1 MKFTEELSWR
11 NLIFDKTP
19 GVEDFFSNENVTGYV
34 GFDPTSKSLHVG
46 NLLPIMN
53 LVRLQR
59 YGHTPI
65 ALVGG
70 GTGLIGDPSGKSEE
84 RKILTDLEIEENLFS
99 IENQLKKF
107 LDFDIN
113 LPNKALIIN
122 NANWLKK
129 ISLIDFLRDI
139 GKHFTVNYMLKKE
152 SVKSRVSRDTGISIT
167 EFSYMTLQAYDFLH
181 LYENYDCKLQM
192 GGSDQMGNILAGVDL
207 INRKNPGPKSYLA
220 HGIVSPL
227 ITSSS
232 GQKFGKTAGE
242 APTLDPEKTSAY
254 KLYQFFINTPDEDV
268 INYLKY
274 FSNLNSSEIKE
285 LENETIHDPKKRIAQ
300 NKLAENLVKVVHGSN
315 GLIDAKKITDYFFNE
330 KYDDLTEQNIIDL
343 SESFPSFEINKR
355 SLEEDL
361 KLGKFLVENNVFNSM
376 SEMKRM
382 LDQGA
387 LYINGNRVNDAGT
400 SLTEKLFIRN
410 NFMVIR
416 VGSKKYDL
424 SVLK

>member
-19 GVEDFFSNENVTGYV
+19 GVEDFFSNEKVTGYV

-53 LVRLQR
+53 LVRLQK

-122 NANWLKK
+122 NAKWLKK

-152 SVKSRVSRDTGISIT
+152 SVKSRVSRDTGISFT

-181 LYENYDCKLQM
+181 LYDNYDCKLQM

-274 FSNLNSSEIKE
+274 FSNLNSSEIKD
-285 LENETIHDPKKRIAQ
+285 LENETINDPKKRVAQ

-400 SLTEKLFIRN
+400 SLTKKLFIRN

-416 VGSKKYDL
+416 VGSKKYHL

>member
-19 GVEDFFSNENVTGYV
+19 GVDDFFSNENVTGYV

-53 LVRLQR
+53 LVRLQK

-84 RKILTDLEIEENLFS
+84 RKVLTDLEIEENLFS

-107 LDFDIN
+107 LDFDSN
-113 LPNKALIIN
+113 LSNKALILN
-122 NANWLKK
+122 NAKWLKK
-129 ISLIDFLRDI
+129 ISLIDFLRDV
-139 GKHFTVNYMLKKE
+139 GKHFTVNYMMKKE
-152 SVKSRVSRDTGISIT
+152 SVKSRVSRDTGISFT

-181 LYENYDCKLQM
+181 LYENFDCKLQM

-232 GQKFGKTAGE
+232 GEKFGKTAGE
-242 APTLDPEKTSAY
+242 APTLDPNKTSAY

-274 FSNLNSSEIKE
+274 FSNLNSSEIE
-285 LENETIHDPKKRIAQ
+285 DLENETINDPKKRVAQ
-300 NKLAENLVKVVHGSN
+300 NKLAENLVEIVHGNN
-315 GLIDAKKITDYFFNE
+315 GLSDAKKITEYFFNE
-330 KYDDLTEQNIIDL
+330 KYNDLTEQNIIDL
-343 SESFPSFEINKR
+343 SESFPSFEISKKA
-355 SLEEDL
+355 LKEDL
-361 KLGKFLVENNVFNSM
+361 KLGKFLVDNNVFNSM

-382 LDQGA
+382 SDQGA
-387 LYINGNRVNDAGT
+387 LYINGNRINDAGT
-400 SLTEKLFIRN
+400 SLTQDLFIRN

-416 VGSKKYDL
+416 VGSKKYHL

>member
-19 GVEDFFSNENVTGYV
+19 GVDDFFSNENVTGYV

-53 LVRLQR
+53 LVRLQK

-84 RKILTDLEIEENLFS
+84 RKVLTDLEIEENLFS

-107 LDFDIN
+107 LDFDSN
-113 LPNKALIIN
+113 LSNKALILN
-122 NANWLKK
+122 NAKWLKK
-129 ISLIDFLRDI
+129 ISLIDFLRDV
-139 GKHFTVNYMLKKE
+139 GKHFTVNYMMKKE
-152 SVKSRVSRDTGISIT
+152 SVKSRVSRDTGISFT

-181 LYENYDCKLQM
+181 LYENFDCKLQM

-274 FSNLNSSEIKE
+274 FSNLNSSEIE
-285 LENETIHDPKKRIAQ
+285 DLENETINDPKKRVAQ
-300 NKLAENLVKVVHGSN
+300 NKLAENLVEIVHGNN
-315 GLIDAKKITDYFFNE
+315 GLSDAKKITEYFFNE
-330 KYDDLTEQNIIDL
+330 KYNDLTEQNIIDL
-343 SESFPSFEINKR
+343 SESFPSFEISKKA
-355 SLEEDL
+355 LKEDL
-361 KLGKFLVENNVFNSM
+361 KLGKFLVDNNVFNSM

-382 LDQGA
+382 SDQGA
-387 LYINGNRVNDAGT
+387 LYINGNRINDAGT
-400 SLTEKLFIRN
+400 SLTQDLFIRN

-416 VGSKKYDL
+416 VGSKKYHL

>member
-19 GVEDFFSNENVTGYV
+19 GVDDFFSNENVTGYV

-53 LVRLQR
+53 LVRLQK

-84 RKILTDLEIEENLFS
+84 RKVLTDLEIEENLFS

-107 LDFDIN
+107 LDFDSN
-113 LPNKALIIN
+113 LSNKALILN
-122 NANWLKK
+122 NAKWLKK
-129 ISLIDFLRDI
+129 ISLIDFLRDV
-139 GKHFTVNYMLKKE
+139 GKHFTVNYMMKKE
-152 SVKSRVSRDTGISIT
+152 SVKSRVSRDTGISFT

-181 LYENYDCKLQM
+181 LYENFDCKLQM

-232 GQKFGKTAGE
+232 GEKFGKTAGE
-242 APTLDPEKTSAY
+242 APTLDPNKTSAY
-254 KLYQFFINTPDEDV
+254 KLFQFFINTHDEDV

-274 FSNLNSSEIKE
+274 FSNLNSSEIKD
-285 LENETIHDPKKRIAQ
+285 LENETINDPKKRVAQ

-330 KYDDLTEQNIIDL
+330 KYDDLTEQNIVDL

-355 SLEEDL
+355 SLDKDL

-400 SLTEKLFIRN
+400 SLTKKLFIRN

-416 VGSKKYDL
+416 VGSKKYHL

>member
-11 NLIFDKTP
+11 NLIFDNTP
-19 GVEDFFSNENVTGYV
+19 GVEDFFSNEKVTGYV

-129 ISLIDFLRDI
+129 ISLIDFLRDV
-139 GKHFTVNYMLKKE
+139 GKHFTVNYMMKKE
-152 SVKSRVSRDTGISIT
+152 SVKSRVSRDTGISFT

-232 GQKFGKTAGE
+232 GEKFGKTAGE
-242 APTLDPEKTSAY
+242 APTLDPNKTSAY
-254 KLYQFFINTPDEDV
+254 KLFQFFINTHDEDV

-274 FSNLNSSEIKE
+274 FSDLNSSEIKD
-285 LENETIHDPKKRIAQ
+285 LENETINNPKKRVAQ
-300 NKLAENLVKVVHGSN
+300 NKLAEKLVKVVHGSD

-330 KYDDLTEQNIIDL
+330 KYDDLTEQNIKDL

-355 SLEEDL
+355 ALDEDL

-387 LYINGNRVNDAGT
+387 LYINGKRVNDAGT
-400 SLTEKLFIRN
+400 SMTKKLFIKN

-416 VGSKKYDL
+416 VGSKKYHL

>member
-19 GVEDFFSNENVTGYV
+19 GVDDFFSNENVTGYV

-53 LVRLQR
+53 LVRLQK

-84 RKILTDLEIEENLFS
+84 RKVLTDLEIEENLFS

-107 LDFDIN
+107 LDFDSN
-113 LPNKALIIN
+113 LSNKALILN
-122 NANWLKK
+122 NAKWLKK
-129 ISLIDFLRDI
+129 ISLIDFLRDV
-139 GKHFTVNYMLKKE
+139 GKHFTVNYMMKKE
-152 SVKSRVSRDTGISIT
+152 SVKSRVSRDTGISFT

-181 LYENYDCKLQM
+181 LYENFDCKLQM

-232 GQKFGKTAGE
+232 GEKFGKTAGE
-242 APTLDPEKTSAY
+242 APTLDPNKTSAY

-274 FSNLNSSEIKE
+274 FSNLNSSEIE
-285 LENETIHDPKKRIAQ
+285 DLENETINDPKKRVAQ
-300 NKLAENLVKVVHGSN
+300 NKLAENLVEIVHGNN
-315 GLIDAKKITDYFFNE
+315 GLSDAKKITEYFFNE
-330 KYDDLTEQNIIDL
+330 KYNDLTEQNIIDL
-343 SESFPSFEINKR
+343 SESFPYFEISKKA
-355 SLEEDL
+355 LKEDL
-361 KLGKFLVENNVFNSM
+361 KLGKFLVDNNVFNSM

-382 LDQGA
+382 SDQGA
-387 LYINGNRVNDAGT
+387 LYINGNRINDAGT
-400 SLTEKLFIRN
+400 SLTQDLFIRN

-416 VGSKKYDL
+416 VGSKKYHL

>member
-19 GVEDFFSNENVTGYV
+19 GVEDFFSNEKVTAYV

-53 LVRLQR
+53 LVRLQK

-107 LDFDIN
+107 LDFDSN
-113 LPNKALIIN
+113 LSNKALILN
-122 NANWLKK
+122 NAKWLKK
-129 ISLIDFLRDI
+129 ISLIDFLRDV
-139 GKHFTVNYMLKKE
+139 GKHFTVNYMMKKE
-152 SVKSRVSRDTGISIT
+152 SVKSRVSRDTGISFT

-181 LYENYDCKLQM
+181 LYENFDCKLQM

-232 GQKFGKTAGE
+232 GEKFGKTAGE
-242 APTLDPEKTSAY
+242 APTLDPNKTSAY
-254 KLYQFFINTPDEDV
+254 KLFQFFINTHDEDV

-274 FSNLNSSEIKE
+274 FSNLNSSEIE
-285 LENETIHDPKKRIAQ
+285 DLENETISDPKKRVAQ
-300 NKLAENLVKVVHGSN
+300 NKLAENLVEIVHGKN
-315 GLIDAKKITDYFFNE
+315 GLINAKKITEYFFNE
-330 KYDDLTEQNIIDL
+330 KYNDLTEQNIIDL
-343 SESFPSFEINKR
+343 SESFPYFEISKKT
-355 SLEEDL
+355 LKKDL
-361 KLGKFLVENNVFNSM
+361 KLGKFLVENGVFSSM

-382 LDQGA
+382 SDQGA
-387 LYINGNRVNDAGT
+387 LYINGNRINDAGVP
-400 SLTEKLFIRN
+400 LNKDLFIRN

-416 VGSKKYDL
+416 VGSKKYHL

>member
-19 GVEDFFSNENVTGYV
+19 GVEDFFLNEKVTGYV

-122 NANWLKK
+122 NAKWLKK

-152 SVKSRVSRDTGISIT
+152 SVKSRVSRDTGISFT

-274 FSNLNSSEIKE
+274 FSNLNSSEIKD
-285 LENETIHDPKKRIAQ
+285 LENETINDPKKRVAQ

-400 SLTEKLFIRN
+400 SLTKKLFIRN

-416 VGSKKYDL
+416 VGSKKYHL

>member
-59 YGHTPI
+59 HGHTPI

-122 NANWLKK
+122 NAKWLKK

-152 SVKSRVSRDTGISIT
+152 SVNQ
-167 EFSYMTLQAYDFLH
+167 EFQEIQEYHLQ
-181 LYENYDCKLQM
+181 
-192 GGSDQMGNILAGVDL
+192 
-207 INRKNPGPKSYLA
+207 
-220 HGIVSPL
+220 
-227 ITSSS
+227 
-232 GQKFGKTAGE
+232 
-242 APTLDPEKTSAY
+242 
-254 KLYQFFINTPDEDV
+254 
-268 INYLKY
+268 
-274 FSNLNSSEIKE
+274 
-285 LENETIHDPKKRIAQ
+285 
-300 NKLAENLVKVVHGSN
+300 
-315 GLIDAKKITDYFFNE
+315 
-330 KYDDLTEQNIIDL
+330 
-343 SESFPSFEINKR
+343 SFHI
-355 SLEEDL
+355 
-361 KLGKFLVENNVFNSM
+361 
-376 SEMKRM
+376 
-382 LDQGA
+382 
-387 LYINGNRVNDAGT
+387 
-400 SLTEKLFIRN
+400 
-410 NFMVIR
+410 
-416 VGSKKYDL
+416 
-424 SVLK
+424 

>member
-19 GVEDFFSNENVTGYV
+19 GVEDFFSNEKVTGYV
-34 GFDPTSKSLHVG
+34 GFDPTSKSLHIG

-53 LVRLQR
+53 LVRLQK

-70 GTGLIGDPSGKSEE
+70 GTGLIGDPSGKSQE
-84 RKILTDLEIEENLFS
+84 RKILTDFEIEENLFS

-107 LDFDIN
+107 LDFDN
-113 LPNKALIIN
+113 KLSNKALIIN
-122 NANWLKK
+122 NAKWLKK
-129 ISLIDFLRDI
+129 ISLIDFLRDV
-139 GKHFTVNYMLKKE
+139 GKHFTVNYMMKKE
-152 SVKSRVSRDTGISIT
+152 SVKSRVSRDTGISFT

-181 LYENYDCKLQM
+181 LYEKFDCKLQM

-242 APTLDPEKTSAY
+242 APTLDPNKTSAY

-274 FSNLNSSEIKE
+274 FSYLNYSEIKD
-285 LENETIHDPKKRIAQ
+285 LENETINDPKKRVAQ
-300 NKLAENLVKVVHGSN
+300 NKLAENLVEIVHGKN
-315 GLIDAKKITDYFFNE
+315 GLIDAKKITEYFFNE
-330 KYDDLTEQNIIDL
+330 KYNDLTEQNIIDL
-343 SESFPSFEINKR
+343 SESFPSFEIRKKA
-355 SLEEDL
+355 LEKDS
-361 KLGKFLVENNVFNSM
+361 KLGKFLVDNNVFNSM

-382 LDQGA
+382 LNQGA

-400 SLTEKLFIRN
+400 SLTKDLFIRD

-416 VGSKKYDL
+416 VGSKKYHL

>member
-19 GVEDFFSNENVTGYV
+19 GVDDFFSNENVTGYV

-53 LVRLQR
+53 LVRLQK

-84 RKILTDLEIEENLFS
+84 RKVLTDLEIEENLFS

-107 LDFDIN
+107 LDFDSN
-113 LPNKALIIN
+113 LPNKASILN
-122 NANWLKK
+122 NAKWLKK
-129 ISLIDFLRDI
+129 ISLIDFLRDV
-139 GKHFTVNYMLKKE
+139 GKHFTVNYMMKKE
-152 SVKSRVSRDTGISIT
+152 SVKSRVSRDTGISFT

-181 LYENYDCKLQM
+181 LYENFDCKLQM

-232 GQKFGKTAGE
+232 GEKFGKTAGE
-242 APTLDPEKTSAY
+242 APTLDPNKTSAY

-274 FSNLNSSEIKE
+274 FSNLNSSEIE
-285 LENETIHDPKKRIAQ
+285 DLENETINDPKKRVAQ
-300 NKLAENLVKVVHGSN
+300 NKLAENLVEIVHGNN
-315 GLIDAKKITDYFFNE
+315 GLSDAKKITEYFFNE
-330 KYDDLTEQNIIDL
+330 KYNDLTEQNIIDL
-343 SESFPSFEINKR
+343 SESFPSFEISKKA
-355 SLEEDL
+355 LKEDL
-361 KLGKFLVENNVFNSM
+361 KLGKFLVDNNVFNSM

-382 LDQGA
+382 SDQGA
-387 LYINGNRVNDAGT
+387 LYINGNRINDAGT
-400 SLTEKLFIRN
+400 SLTQDLFIRN

-416 VGSKKYDL
+416 VGSKKYHL

>member
-19 GVEDFFSNENVTGYV
+19 GVDDFFSNENVTGYV

-53 LVRLQR
+53 LVRLQK

-107 LDFDIN
+107 LDFDSN
-113 LPNKALIIN
+113 LSNKALILN
-122 NANWLKK
+122 NAKWLKK
-129 ISLIDFLRDI
+129 ISLIDFLRDV
-139 GKHFTVNYMLKKE
+139 GKHFTVNYMMKKE
-152 SVKSRVSRDTGISIT
+152 SVKSRVSRDTGISFT

-181 LYENYDCKLQM
+181 LYENFDCKLQM

-232 GQKFGKTAGE
+232 GEKFGKTAGE
-242 APTLDPEKTSAY
+242 APTLDPNKTSAY

-274 FSNLNSSEIKE
+274 FSNLNSSEIE
-285 LENETIHDPKKRIAQ
+285 DLENETINDPKKRVAQ
-300 NKLAENLVKVVHGSN
+300 NKLAENLVEIVHGNN
-315 GLIDAKKITDYFFNE
+315 GLSDAKKITEYFFNE
-330 KYDDLTEQNIIDL
+330 KYNDLTEQNIIDL
-343 SESFPSFEINKR
+343 SESFPSFEISKKA
-355 SLEEDL
+355 LKEDL
-361 KLGKFLVENNVFNSM
+361 KLGKFLVDNNVFNSM

-382 LDQGA
+382 SDQGA
-387 LYINGNRVNDAGT
+387 LYINGNRINDAGT
-400 SLTEKLFIRN
+400 SLTQDLFIRN

-416 VGSKKYDL
+416 VGSKKYHL

>member
-19 GVEDFFSNENVTGYV
+19 GVEDFFSNEKVTGYV
-34 GFDPTSKSLHVG
+34 GFDPTSKSLHIG

-53 LVRLQR
+53 LVRLQK

-113 LPNKALIIN
+113 LSNKALIIN
-122 NANWLKK
+122 NAKWLKK

-152 SVKSRVSRDTGISIT
+152 SVKSRVSRDTGISFT

-274 FSNLNSSEIKE
+274 FSNLNSSEIKD
-285 LENETIHDPKKRIAQ
+285 LENETINDPKKRVAQ

-400 SLTEKLFIRN
+400 SLTKKLFIRN

-416 VGSKKYDL
+416 VGSKKYHL

>member
-19 GVEDFFSNENVTGYV
+19 GVDDFFSNENVTGYV

-53 LVRLQR
+53 LVRLQK

-84 RKILTDLEIEENLFS
+84 RKVLTDLEIEENLFS

-107 LDFDIN
+107 LDFDSN
-113 LPNKALIIN
+113 LSNKALILN
-122 NANWLKK
+122 NAKWLKK
-129 ISLIDFLRDI
+129 IILIDFLRDV
-139 GKHFTVNYMLKKE
+139 GKHFTVNYMMKKE
-152 SVKSRVSRDTGISIT
+152 SVKSRVSRDTGISFT

-181 LYENYDCKLQM
+181 LYENFDCKLQM

-232 GQKFGKTAGE
+232 GEKFGKTAGE
-242 APTLDPEKTSAY
+242 APTLDPNKTSAY

-274 FSNLNSSEIKE
+274 FSNLNSSEIE
-285 LENETIHDPKKRIAQ
+285 DLENETMNDPKKRVAQ
-300 NKLAENLVKVVHGSN
+300 NKLAENLVEIVHGNN
-315 GLIDAKKITDYFFNE
+315 GLSDAKKITEYFFNE
-330 KYDDLTEQNIIDL
+330 KYNDLTEQNIIDL
-343 SESFPSFEINKR
+343 SESFPSFEISKKA
-355 SLEEDL
+355 LKEDL
-361 KLGKFLVENNVFNSM
+361 KLGKFLVDNNVFNSM

-382 LDQGA
+382 SDQGA
-387 LYINGNRVNDAGT
+387 LYINGNRINDAGT
-400 SLTEKLFIRN
+400 SLTQDLFIRN

-416 VGSKKYDL
+416 VGSKKYHL